1 MIASKTELLAVLGQF
16 NPWWRDARVGE
27 LPKWR
32 RSAFAQ
38 VLGWMTNPPAHRVL
52 LLSGARQ
59 VGKTTLLLQTVEA
72 LIGKGVP
79 PTRILYATFDHPLVK
94 LAGLDGLLNLW
105 KEIEPSREGLEYL
118 FLDEIQYT
126 KDWQT
131 WLKHQVDFQKYRR
144 IAVTGSATPLLVSGQ
159 ESGVG
164 RWHTLPL
171 ATLSFY
177 EYLQIKKIPE
187 PQVPQVRSLNQLF
200 DWSPGEFAQVGEAA
214 RGLVAHFHEYLLRGG
229 FPQTALMESI
239 PQAQKLLREDIV
251 DKVLKRDMTALFG
264 VRRVLELEQ
273 TFLYLCLHDGGLLDM
288 TTLCQNLQV
297 NKPTANNFLALLEN
311 THLIRR
317 LAPFGY
323 GKEILRA
330 RYKIYLADAAIA
342 PSVMLKGKSLLE
354 DPGALGVA
362 VETAFFK
369 HVVTRYYE
377 QSVAFNYWRGKKDYE
392 VDIIVTLGE
401 RLIPF
406 EVKYRSQ
413 NTRLGDLKGMQQFC
427 AERKV
432 SRGYVITKDVTDFG
446 ILTLGAAGGDATVV
460 KIPGPLACYWLG
472 RSEVENAPDLEGEQ
486 GHDSAYSFLEAR

>member
-1 MIASKTELLAVLGQF
+1 MVASKTELLAVLGQY
-16 NPWWRDARVGE
+16 NPWWRDGRVGD

-32 RSAFAQ
+32 RAAFAQ
-38 VLGWMTNPPAHRVL
+38 VMAWMTNPPTHRVL

-59 VGKTTLLLQTVEA
+59 VGKTTLLLQAVEA
-72 LIGKGVP
+72 LIESGVP
-79 PTRILYATFDHPLVK
+79 PTKILYATFDHPLVK

-105 KEIEPSREGLEYL
+105 REIEPARDGIEYL

-131 WLKHQVDFQKYRR
+131 WLKHQVDFQKHRR
-144 IAVTGSATPLLVSGQ
+144 IAVTGSATPLVTEGQ

-177 EYLQIKKIPE
+177 EYLQIKKIAA
-187 PQVPQVRSLNQLF
+187 PQLPAVGSLNQLF
-200 DWSPGEFAQVGEAA
+200 DWQPVQFARVGEEGRA
-214 RGLVAHFHEYLLRGG
+214 LVAHFHEYLLRGG
-229 FPQTALMESI
+229 FPQSALMESI

-288 TTLCQNLQV
+288 TTLCKNLEV
-297 NKPTANNFLALLEN
+297 KKPTANNFIALLEN
-311 THLIRR
+311 THLIHR

-330 RYKIYLADAAIA
+330 RYKVYLADAAIA

-354 DPGALGVA
+354 DSAALGVA

-369 HVVTRYYE
+369 HIVTRYYNR
-377 QSVAFNYWRGKKDYE
+377 SVAFNYWRGKKDHE
-392 VDIIVTLGE
+392 VDIIATIEG
-401 RLIPF
+401 RLVPF

-413 NTRLGDLKGMQQFC
+413 ATGLGELKGMQQFC

-432 SRGYVITKDVTDFG
+432 ARGYVITKEVTDFG
-446 ILTLGAAGGDATVV
+446 VLPLGAAGGGAAVV
-460 KIPGPLACYWLG
+460 KIPAPLACYWLG
-472 RSEVENAPDLEGEQ
+472 RSEVENADKQ
-486 GHDSAYSFLEAR
+486 